1 MVNSIKEAR
10 TLFEQKVGQK
20 KTFIDQKK
28 QYETELVD
36 SKHKLEV
43 CIKARKIIQIVAK
56 NTQQKIEFHI
66 SNLVTLALASVFPE
80 PWEFTLRFEE
90 RRNGTEAD
98 KIFSKNGKEID
109 DILESGGGGVADIAN
124 LAFIPSLWSL
134 NKTAPIFVQ
143 DEPDKFLH
151 SAQYQIRASHMLKMI
166 SEKLKVQII
175 IVSDQPNII
184 AAADK
189 VIRVGN
195 KKGVSY
201 IIEDRDEEE

>member
-1 MVNSIKEAR
+1 MVSSIKEAR
-10 TLFEQKVGQK
+10 TIYEQRVGRRETLIEQKA
-20 KTFIDQKK
+20 
-28 QYETELVD
+28 QYEKDLKEN
-36 SKHKLEV
+36 KHKLDI

-80 PWEFTLRFEE
+80 PWEFSLRFEE

-98 KIFSKNGKEID
+98 KIFSKFGKEVD
-109 DILESGGGGVADIAN
+109 DILESGGGGVADVAN

-151 SAQYQIRASHMLKMI
+151 SSQYQIRTSYLLKMI
-166 SEKLKVQII
+166 SERLKVQII

-184 AAADK
+184 AHADK
-189 VIRVGN
+189 VIRIGM

-201 IIEDRDEEE
+201 VKGEEENG